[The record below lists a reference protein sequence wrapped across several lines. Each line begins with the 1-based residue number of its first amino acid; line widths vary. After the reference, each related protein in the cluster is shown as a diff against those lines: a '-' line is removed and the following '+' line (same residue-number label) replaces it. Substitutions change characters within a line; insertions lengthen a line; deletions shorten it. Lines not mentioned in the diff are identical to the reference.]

1 MKSRSLFVRF
11 SIAAT
16 LLIILAL
23 ALAGFGLRQI
33 FNQEIERRVAN
44 ELSQVV
50 KMLAAQVR
58 IDADGEPVVDT
69 SLPDPRFDVP
79 YGGIYWQID
88 RTDGKSARSR
98 SLWDFVLS
106 PLPSKGGRS
115 GLHSL
120 NGPNAATLLSV
131 DRRVLVPSDK
141 GDVSLLVTAALDRN
155 DLLVSQQI
163 FARLLM
169 ISLVALGTILII
181 AMIVFIRLALRPFDA
196 LGYELKK
203 IHAGSKRELAGDFPQ
218 EVQPV
223 ISDLNKLLRFHDAAL
238 DRARVQAGDLAHGLK
253 TPLAVLSSISR
264 QSADNGRDDVA
275 AMIDEQ
281 TTLMHRH
288 VDRVLARTRA
298 GIAATL
304 GRKAVP
310 MAPVTEKV
318 IRAFRRLPEKRP
330 LSWDYSVPPAA
341 MFPGEEGDL
350 VEILGNLLDNA
361 RKWAR
366 EEVRMTVSMTPN
378 LLMFC
383 VEDDGPG
390 LSPDIEPEIRR
401 GQRWDEAVP
410 GTGFGLAI
418 TQDLVD
424 IYRGELQLDR
434 SDLGGLRVAITLPIS
449 NG

>member
-1 MKSRSLFVRF
+1 MKSHSLFVRF
-11 SIAAT
+11 SIAAA

-23 ALAGFGLRQI
+23 TLAGFGLRQI
-33 FNQEIERRVAN
+33 FNQEIERRVAD

-50 KMLAAQVR
+50 KTLAAQVR

-69 SLPDPRFDVP
+69 NLSDPRFDAP
-79 YGGIYWQID
+79 YSGMYWQID
-88 RTDGKSARSR
+88 RADRTSARSR

-106 PLPSKGGRS
+106 QPPNAADKP

-120 NGPNAATLLSV
+120 NGPNGSKLLSM

-155 DLLVSQQI
+155 DLLAPQQL
-163 FARLLM
+163 FSRLLL
-169 ISLVALGTILII
+169 ISLVTLGSILII

-196 LGYELKK
+196 LGHELKQ
-203 IHAGSKRELAGDFPQ
+203 IHAGSKRELTGNFPQ

-223 ISDLNKLLRFHDAAL
+223 ISDLNKLIRFHDAAL

-253 TPLAVLSSISR
+253 TPLAVLSTISR
-264 QSADNGRDDVA
+264 QSAENGRDDIA

-281 TTLMHRH
+281 TALMHRH

-310 MAPVTEKV
+310 MAPVAEKV
-318 IRAFRRLPEKRP
+318 IRAFKRLPGKRP
-330 LSWDYSVPPAA
+330 LSWDYSVAPTAV
-341 MFPGEEGDL
+341 FPGEEGDL

-361 RKWAR
+361 RKWAK
-366 EEVRMTVSMTPN
+366 EEVRMTVVTTPN
-378 LLMFC
+378 LFMLC

-390 LSPDIEPEIRR
+390 LSPDIEPEIGR
-401 GQRWDEAVP
+401 GRRWDETVP

-418 TQDLVD
+418 TRDLVD

-434 SDLGGLRVAITLPIS
+434 SDLGGLRVSITLPIS